1 MYANQYPW
9 YFLYDDT
16 PHSLS
21 AWDGSENFAT
31 EFALTPEGYLISVSG
46 GYYYE
51 SQVEDGAIAYIQS
64 SDDQRIF
71 YDLPA
76 IALAGHPLV
85 CTITEALQCSVAVFG
100 YDTFY
105 SPDSFAFFGTQ
116 DGDGYFPDSTLVMGP
131 VC

>member
-1 MYANQYPW
+1 MIKSGIYANQYPW
-9 YFLYDDT
+9 YFRYDDT

-31 EFALTPEGYLISVSG
+31 EFTLTLEGYLIAVSG

-64 SDDQRIF
+64 ADDQRIF

-85 CTITEALQCSVAVFG
+85 CTITETLQCEVAMFG

-105 SPDSFAFFGTQ
+105 SPDSFAFFWDAG
-116 DGDGYFPDSTLVMGP
+116 GGWLFP
-131 VC
+131 